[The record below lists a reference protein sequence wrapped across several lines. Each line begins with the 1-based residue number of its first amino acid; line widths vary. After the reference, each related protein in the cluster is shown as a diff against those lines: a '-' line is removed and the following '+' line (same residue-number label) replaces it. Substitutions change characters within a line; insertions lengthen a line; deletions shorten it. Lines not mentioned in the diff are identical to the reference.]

1 MYIYISLF
9 TYLYTSYIKTCIHI
23 YTFVPTC
30 SSMVLPGG
38 QGGAADPQERAQ
50 GGAADPLAAT
60 QCRPGPYSGSDGTR
74 GNRRKQSRAASPE
87 TLSIF
92 GGVLPAQVESGSEL
106 VKTCSS
112 PKSLRRLHTK
122 PLNKLRVLMLAGDR
136 ILDWLTDPSTKK
148 PESII
153 FALTSK
159 DAVGSTDTADSGRWV
174 RAGRKSPKALGLP
187 VPSGHL
193 GDSLLAFGGAAF
205 GIIPAIFPDRK
216 IPDRRAVR
224 SECCPRAQVRR
235 ASAGAG
241 PLASQAPPA
250 LRLPLAARC
259 AASCSRKCGKQVRQ
273 ASAQRLR

>member
-1 MYIYISLF
+1 
-9 TYLYTSYIKTCIHI
+9 
-23 YTFVPTC
+23 
-30 SSMVLPGG
+30 
-38 QGGAADPQERAQ
+38 
-50 GGAADPLAAT
+50 LAAT

-74 GNRRKQSRAASPE
+74 GNRRKQYRAASPK
-87 TLSIF
+87 TLTIF

-112 PKSLRRLHTK
+112 PKSLRRLHTR

-205 GIIPAIFPDRK
+205 GIIPAIFPDRG
-216 IPDRRAVR
+216 IPDRRAVW

-241 PLASQAPPA
+241 PLASSTGTPAAAGGSLRRRLQPP
-250 LRLPLAARC
+250 
-259 AASCSRKCGKQVRQ
+259 VRQ
-273 ASAQRLR
+273 ASAASKCPEAPLTGKPH